1 MKKTRFT
8 ESQII
13 KAFKEHEGGRKAEDI
28 CRELNVSRATF
39 YRWKSQYGGMEAS
52 EVKRLKELEEEN
64 ARLKKMFADL
74 SLNHEILKEV
84 ITKKGL
90 GPWQQRQLT
99 EEIISDYG
107 LSVARACR
115 LTGLARSQFYY
126 RSRKDDAEV
135 IAALQELAAAHPTYG
150 FRKLLAYLRRAGKA
164 WNHKRVYRVYKLL
177 QLNKKRRGRRRLPA
191 RVKQPLVK
199 QAELNLSWS
208 MDFMSDS
215 LASGNRFRTLN
226 VIDDCNR
233 EALAIEVATSISS
246 KRVIRTLEQLIDW
259 RGRPAAIRVDNGPEF
274 TSADFTSWC
283 REKEIGLHYTQ
294 PGKPMQN
301 GYIERLNGSY
311 RRDILDAY
319 LFLELEEVRE
329 LTEQWMEEYN
339 TRRPHEA
346 LGNLTP
352 SEWPLK
358 SSSGNME
365 NCSPDT
371 RPAQQVYHITTS

>member
-1 MKKTRFT
+1 M
-8 ESQII
+8 
-13 KAFKEHEGGRKAEDI
+13 
-28 CRELNVSRATF
+28 
-39 YRWKSQYGGMEAS
+39 
-52 EVKRLKELEEEN
+52 
-64 ARLKKMFADL
+64 
-74 SLNHEILKEV
+74 
-84 ITKKGL
+84 

-107 LSVARACR
+107 LSVARACQ

-126 RSRKDDAEV
+126 RSRKDDTEV
-135 IAALQELAAAHPTYG
+135 IAALQELADAHPTYG
-150 FRKLLAYLRRAGKA
+150 FRKLLAYLKRAGKT
-164 WNHKRVYRVYKLL
+164 WNHKRVYRVYRLL
-177 QLNKKRRGRRRLPA
+177 RLNKKRRGKRRLPT
-191 RVKQPLVK
+191 RVKQPLV
-199 QAELNLSWS
+199 QQSQLNSSWS

-259 RGRPAAIRVDNGPEF
+259 RGKPEAIRVDNGPEF
-274 TSADFTSWC
+274 TSADFTVWC
-283 REKEIGLHYTQ
+283 REKEIHVQYIQ

-301 GYIERLNGSY
+301 GYIERFNGSY
-311 RRDILDAY
+311 RREVLDAY

-329 LTEQWMEEYN
+329 LTEQWVEEYN

-358 SSSGNME
+358 SRSGHME
-365 NCSPDT
+365 NST
-371 RPAQQVYHITTS
+371 LTQSLRTEFTT

>member
-13 KAFKEHEGGRKAEDI
+13 KALKEHEGGRKAEDI

-39 YRWKSQYGGMEAS
+39 YRWKSQYGGMDIS
-52 EVKRLKELEEEN
+52 EVRRLKELEEEN

-74 SLNHEILKEV
+74 SLSHEILKEV
-84 ITKKGL
+84 INKKGL
-90 GPWQQRQLT
+90 GLWQQRQLT

-126 RSRKDDAEV
+126 RSRRDDTEV
-135 IAALQELAAAHPTYG
+135 IEALQELAAAHPTYG
-150 FRKLLAYLRRAGKA
+150 FRKLLAYLRRAGRK
-164 WNHKRVYRVYKLL
+164 WNHKRVYRVYRLL
-177 QLNKKRRGRRRLPA
+177 KLNKKRRGKRRLPA
-191 RVKQPLVK
+191 RVKQPLV
-199 QAELNLSWS
+199 QQTELNSSWS

-215 LASGNRFRTLN
+215 LASGSRFRTLN

-233 EALAIEVATSISS
+233 EALAIEVASSISS

-259 RGRPAAIRVDNGPEF
+259 RGKPAAIRVDNGPEF
-274 TSADFTSWC
+274 TSADFTGWC
-283 REKEIGLHYTQ
+283 SEKEINVQYIQ

-301 GYIERLNGSY
+301 GFIERFNGSY
-311 RRDILDAY
+311 RREVLDAY
-319 LFLELEEVRE
+319 LFLEMEEVRE
-329 LTEQWMEEYN
+329 LTEQWVEEYN
-339 TRRPHEA
+339 TKRPHEA

-352 SEWPLK
+352 SEWPLR
-358 SSSGNME
+358 SRSGNME
-365 NCSPDT
+365 NSSHGT
-371 RPAQQVYHITTS
+371 RPAQRVYHITTS